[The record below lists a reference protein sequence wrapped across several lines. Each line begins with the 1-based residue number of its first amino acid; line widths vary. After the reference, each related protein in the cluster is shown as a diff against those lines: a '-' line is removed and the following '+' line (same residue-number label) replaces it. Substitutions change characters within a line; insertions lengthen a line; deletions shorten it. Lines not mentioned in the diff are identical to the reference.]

1 MHKNK
6 KGRFMTLQISLE
18 ADESAAQALDDQIKA
33 LTRSITIKQQA
44 FIHHYLQNRN
54 VTGPYRHA

>member
-1 MHKNK
+1 
-6 KGRFMTLQISLE
+6 MTLQISLE